1 MRELNCGEATGL
13 DCQEVIRGDTD
24 EDVMSQAAAHAASA
38 HGMTDIDD
46 ATQQQLRSM
55 IHDA

>member
-13 DCQEVIRGDTD
+13 DCQEVVQGESDD
-24 EDVMSQAAAHAASA
+24 EVMSKAADHAASA
-38 HGMTDIDD
+38 HGMTEMSAEMD
-46 ATQQQLRSM
+46 QKLRAL

>member
-13 DCQEVIRGDTD
+13 DCQEVIRGETD
-24 EDVMSQAAAHAASA
+24 DEVMSQAAAHAASA
-38 HGMTDIDD
+38 HGMTEIDRG
-46 ATQQQLRSM
+46 TEQQLRSM